1 MGRGRGSGGRG
12 CWRVGEKDCGLGVM
26 GDLREMRETST
37 GGGGGGGAIT
47 SQGKMEGIEEN
58 GDGDGGNGGRP
69 GGRGREAR

>member
-37 GGGGGGGAIT
+37 GRRRRRRSYYIT
-47 SQGKMEGIEEN
+47 REDEG
-58 GDGDGGNGGRP
+58 DR
-69 GGRGREAR
+69 REW